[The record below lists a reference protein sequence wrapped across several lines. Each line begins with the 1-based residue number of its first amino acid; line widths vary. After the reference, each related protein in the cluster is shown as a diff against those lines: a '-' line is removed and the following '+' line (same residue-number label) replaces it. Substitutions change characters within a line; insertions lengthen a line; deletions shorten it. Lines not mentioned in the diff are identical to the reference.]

1 MSKNKPIPLLK
12 SDFQKDIQVKKKN
25 NQNKTKLAF
34 NQIICTGV

>member
-12 SDFQKDIQVKKKN
+12 SDFQKDIQVKKN

-34 NQIICTGV
+34 N